1 MAVLFGAAG
10 LYGLEILFLA
20 QTSEA
25 KKAGPRN
32 KKKKK
37 NLKHNMEEEQEVGEI
52 LELEAFAKRL
62 THTPML

>member
-1 MAVLFGAAG
+1 VITTRERRNQWLFSLG
-10 LYGLEILFLA
+10 LPGFTGLEILFLA

-37 NLKHNMEEEQEVGEI
+37 KVNNI
-52 LELEAFAKRL
+52 TWKRNKKWERF
-62 THTPML
+62 